1 MYPVHHL
8 LNRTT
13 ARGLGF
19 IALLFMLA
27 FKVEGEASSTFKVE
41 EEASKKGLLLKI
53 WLMNKTKN
61 LGLSLSSCYI
71 AHFQSIGK
79 SQYFP

>member
-19 IALLFMLA
+19 IALLLMLA
-27 FKVEGEASSTFKVE
+27 FKVED
-41 EEASKKGLLLKI
+41 EASKDELLLKI
-53 WLMNKTKN
+53 WLTIKTKN
-61 LGLSLSSCYI
+61 LGMSLSSCYM